1 MSPWRLLLLAFAV
14 LCSAAGPPPKTC
26 YARVPVKPGAARPPV
41 AASARNV
48 SRLPC
53 SSPVEEAE
61 DVRQAKLAERGES
74 PLLASERMAEPVRA
88 GKRLPV
94 ALRPT
99 DDKIQRQYAPAQ
111 DPWAEAD
118 VDMQCAGSSVTSEPH
133 GSMDSK
139 AAEAGVH
146 LRLGSAASQGAW
158 TDGTQPNGLADEMVL
173 NARGNLNVEE
183 ELRLARA
190 AGETQRD
197 SNVCANK
204 REDGY

>member
-1 MSPWRLLLLAFAV
+1 MSGSFWRLLLLAFAV
-14 LCSAAGPPPKTC
+14 LCSAAGPPPQTC
-26 YARVPVKPGAARPPV
+26 NARVPVKPGASRPPV
-41 AASARNV
+41 TASARNV
-48 SRLPC
+48 SRLPG
-53 SSPVEEAE
+53 ETG
-61 DVRQAKLAERGES
+61 KLAERGES

-111 DPWAEAD
+111 DQWAEAD
-118 VDMQCAGSSVTSEPH
+118 VDMQCAGSSVTSVTSEPH

-158 TDGTQPNGLADEMVL
+158 TDGTHGARNGLADELVL
-173 NARGNLNVEE
+173 NARENLNVEE

-190 AGETQRD
+190 AGET
-197 SNVCANK
+197 
-204 REDGY
+204 